1 MMNSDLEGVGDR
13 NILDPHFLI
22 VAGEASG
29 DLHGEKLVQS
39 LLDIY
44 PKARF
49 TGMGGSRM
57 RGAGVD
63 IIFGIERMGAVGLVE
78 IFFDFGHYFG
88 VYRTLMKEIASRKF
102 TAVILIDYPTLNLR
116 LAKQSRKY
124 DCPVYYFISPQ
135 VWAWRKGRIKD
146 IRKSVH
152 KMFVILPFEKEIYR
166 EAGVDAEFL
175 GHPFIEMVHPTRTRE
190 ESLEKFHLDS
200 NIKTVGLFPGSRMNE
215 VTSLLDEMLRAAEK
229 IKKELGSCQ
238 FLLPVAES
246 IDTAFI
252 QQKLGSTLLDIK
264 LVQGET
270 YDVMNTCDTLIIAS
284 GSATLEAGIIGCP
297 MVIVYKL
304 SPLTYWLALMLINT
318 PYYGLVNIVA
328 GEGVAPEL
336 IQDKANADNIAAETL
351 KLLMNPEHC
360 QEVRDRLLL
369 VRKNLGSPG
378 VMKAVA
384 TSMADSLSKIIPNE
398 KISL

>member
-1 MMNSDLEGVGDR
+1 MVNSDLEGVRDR

-49 TGMGGSRM
+49 TGMGGTRM
-57 RGAGVD
+57 RAAGVN
-63 IIFGIERMGAVGLVE
+63 ILFGIERMGAVGLVE
-78 IFFDFGHYFG
+78 IFSDFGHYFG
-88 VYRTLMKEIASRKF
+88 VYRTLMKEIASHKY

-116 LAKQSRKY
+116 LAKQGRKH

-152 KMFVILPFEKEIYR
+152 KMFVILPFEKEMYR
-166 EAGVDAEFL
+166 KAGIDAEFL
-175 GHPFIEMVHPTRTRE
+175 GHPFIEMVHPTRSRE
-190 ESLEKFHLDS
+190 ESFEKFHLDS

-215 VTSLLDEMLRAAEK
+215 VNSLLDEMLRAAEK

-252 QQKLGSTLLDIK
+252 QQKLGSNLLDIK

-304 SPLTYWLALMLINT
+304 SRLTYWLALMLINT

-351 KLLMNPEHC
+351 KLLKNPEHC
-360 QEVRDRLLL
+360 QEIRDRLLL

-384 TSMADSLSKIIPNE
+384 SSMADSLSKITPHE

>member
-1 MMNSDLEGVGDR
+1 MVNTDLEKKR
-13 NILDPHFLI
+13 KMNILEPHFLI
-22 VAGEASG
+22 IAGEASG

-49 TGMGGSRM
+49 TGMGGTRM
-57 RGAGVD
+57 YAAGVNTL
-63 IIFGIERMGAVGLVE
+63 FGIERMGAVGLVE
-78 IFFDFGHYFG
+78 IFADFGHYFG
-88 VYRTLMKEIASRKF
+88 VYRALMKEIATRKY

-116 LAKQSRKY
+116 LAKQGRRH

-152 KMFVILPFEKEIYR
+152 KMFVIFPFEEEIYR
-166 EAGVDAEFL
+166 EAGVDAEFF
-175 GHPFIEMVHPTRTRE
+175 GHPFIELVHPTRSRE
-190 ESLEKFHLDS
+190 ESLEKFSLNSD
-200 NIKTVGLFPGSRMNE
+200 IKIVGLLPGSRMNE
-215 VTSLLDEMLRAAEK
+215 VTSLLDEMLQAAEK

-246 IDTAFI
+246 IDTNLI
-252 QQKLGSTLLDIK
+252 KQKLGSNPLDIK
-264 LVQGET
+264 IVQGET
-270 YDVMNTCDTLIIAS
+270 YNVMNICDTLIIAS

-304 SPLTYWLALMLINT
+304 NILTYWLALILINT

-336 IQDKANADNIAAETL
+336 IQSKANANNIAAETL
-351 KLLMNPEHC
+351 KFLKNPKYC

-369 VRKNLGSPG
+369 IRKNLGSPG
-378 VMKAVA
+378 VMRAVA
-384 TSMADSLSKIIPNE
+384 SSMANSLSKLTTHE
-398 KISL
+398 KFSL